1 MCIQSDRPIKK
12 VELADILSQHADA
25 YIASHG
31 VSSIQRKA
39 INSISHCRTA
49 ALGGHVLRCDHCGKL
64 EIAYNSCRYRHC
76 PKCQMMAV
84 DGNPLKI
91 YFQKRL
97 VLVLRL

>member
-64 EIAYNSCRYRHC
+64 EIAYTRSSSFLWHLWSFL
-76 PKCQMMAV
+76 
-84 DGNPLKI
+84 GSTS
-91 YFQKRL
+91 
-97 VLVLRL
+97 VLL